1 MRIFKL
7 GLVSL
12 AEAAHIVVSAIQAA
26 RPGTA
31 AATPQPTTGPAGPS
45 TDLSLVKLQINV
57 GGRRRPFP
65 PSSPR
70 EQA

>member
-7 GLVSL
+7 GLGSL

-26 RPGTA
+26 RPGA
-31 AATPQPTTGPAGPS
+31 AAAASQPTTGPAGPS

-57 GGRRRPFP
+57 GARRRPLP
-65 PSSPR
+65 PSPPQ